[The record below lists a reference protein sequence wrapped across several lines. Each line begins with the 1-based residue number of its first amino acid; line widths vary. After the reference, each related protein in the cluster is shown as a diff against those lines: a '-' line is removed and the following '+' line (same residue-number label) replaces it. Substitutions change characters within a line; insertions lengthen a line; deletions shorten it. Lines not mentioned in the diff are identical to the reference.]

1 MHRFDVPQD
10 LIERIEARRG
20 RRHAFPVLEPAKT
33 ALLVIDLQRTF
44 MDPGAPSEVP
54 VARDIVPNVNRLARA
69 MRDAGGTVAFSKATF
84 PQGPAGG
91 WHTFFDHM
99 VTPEV
104 AQAILMGLRDGAP
117 GQALWP
123 ELDVD
128 ASDLVFEKCRY
139 SAFVRGAS
147 DIEVQ
152 LRERGVDTVIVVGT
166 MTNLCCESTARDA
179 MQLGFKT
186 IMVSDAN
193 AARTDENH
201 RATLLTFM
209 TSFGDVR
216 TTDEVVAMI
225 DAATAEPGRRATG
238 T

>member
-1 MHRFDVPQD
+1 MHRFEVPSE
-10 LIERIEARRG
+10 LIDRIVARRG
-20 RRHAFPVLEPAKT
+20 RRHAFATIEPAKT
-33 ALLVIDLQRTF
+33 ALLVIDMQNTF
-44 MDPGAPSEVP
+44 MEPGAPSEVP
-54 VARDIVPNVNRLARA
+54 EARAIVPNVNRLARA
-69 MRDAGGTVAFSKATF
+69 MRDAGGVVAFSKATF
-84 PQGPAGG
+84 PDVPAGG

-99 VTPEV
+99 VSPDV
-104 AQAILMGLRDGAP
+104 ARAILTGLRDGAP

-123 ELDVD
+123 ELDVA

-139 SAFVRGAS
+139 SAFARGAS
-147 DIEVQ
+147 EIEARLLERDI
-152 LRERGVDTVIVVGT
+152 DTVVVVGT
-166 MTNLCCESTARDA
+166 LTNLCCESTARDA

-193 AARTDENH
+193 AARSDEDH

-225 DAATAEPGRRATG
+225 DAAAQEPGERATG